1 MTPYKETY
9 KYPFIVTEILSCKN
23 KLIEESLLNNKDENE
38 EENNILNLFKVLDN
52 EKVLNT
58 TLPGYINRIIS
69 SHIDNVL
76 LYDNIIKNK
85 NIIFDILLKYVYND
99 YFRDIFYLIINEA
112 VKKGN
117 NEYYEIIHKLFELI
131 VNNMN
136 EFINEN
142 NNNDKK
148 DNLFKIKNSL
158 INLLNIIVKLIQ
170 NQSNDDLLKFIVKK
184 LIDENLV
191 NNLLNKLEVN
201 HMADDDENKE
211 ENDNMNKCNIR
222 IFYCINKII
231 FLFNNLLNN
240 ILSKIDNDI
249 YSFYKYYLTT
259 IIEPPYYSAGINN
272 LSMNENENEVDDDN
286 INDNENDNDN
296 AKDKNSDNDNEST
309 EKNNK
314 EKDKK
319 LFDEETYK
327 ILSNLCITNVKEL
340 YTSYRNNIK
349 NIPNIAKSTILS
361 INNNISDLLILLLVT
376 EKKDKENM
384 NELLNEILLD
394 LVILIVEYPSCSLIH
409 NKTLEIFKLINEY
422 NISIKKDEIISYLKE
437 YFNDNQIIKEL
448 ITDEKIILNNK
459 KESINNVYLINILNL
474 LEKQEE
480 KNIVNY
486 LTKINEG
493 LFEND
498 KLKPGEY
505 TPKPDEEEIIFQ
517 KKQDIHDSE
526 GFIFT
531 PKKVIEDSKKIMKNL
546 KDFDV

>member
-23 KLIEESLLNNKDENE
+23 KLIEESLLNTKDENE

-58 TLPGYINRIIS
+58 TLPGYINRIIA
-69 SHIDNVL
+69 SHIENAL
-76 LYDNIIKNK
+76 LYDNIIKYK
-85 NIIFDILLKYVYND
+85 NIIFDILLKYIYND
-99 YFRDIFYLIINEA
+99 YFRDIFYLIVNEI
-112 VKKGN
+112 VKKGS

-131 VNNMN
+131 INNMN
-136 EFINEN
+136 KYIKND
-142 NNNDKK
+142 NNNDIK

-158 INLLNIIVKLIQ
+158 MNLLNIIVKLIQ
-170 NQSNDDLLKFIVKK
+170 NNQSNDDLLKFMVKK
-184 LIDENLV
+184 LSDENLV
-191 NNLLNKLEVN
+191 NNLLNKLIINDVI
-201 HMADDDENKE
+201 DYNKNNE
-211 ENDNMNKCNIR
+211 ENENINKCNIN

-231 FLFNNLLNN
+231 FLFNNILNN

-259 IIEPPYYSAGINN
+259 IIEPPYYSAGIYN

-286 INDNENDNDN
+286 INDNENDDDN
-296 AKDKNSDNDNEST
+296 NNNIDNEST

-319 LFDEETYK
+319 LYDEETYK
-327 ILSNLCITNVKEL
+327 ILFNLCITNAKEL
-340 YTSYRNNIK
+340 YTSFRNQIK
-349 NIPNIAKSTILS
+349 NIPNISKSTILS
-361 INNNISDLLILLLVT
+361 INNSISDLLILLIVI
-376 EKKDKENM
+376 EKKDEEKM

-394 LVILIVEYPSCSLIH
+394 LVILIVDFPSCSLIH
-409 NKTLEIFKLINEY
+409 NKTLKIFKLINEY
-422 NISIKKDEIISYLKE
+422 NISIKKDEIVSYLKK
-437 YFNDNQIIKEL
+437 YFNDKQMLNQL

-480 KNIVNY
+480 KNIVDY
-486 LTKINEG
+486 LAKINEG

>member
-23 KLIEESLLNNKDENE
+23 KLIEESLLNTKDKNE

-58 TLPGYINRIIS
+58 TLPGYINRIIA
-69 SHIDNVL
+69 SHIENIL
-76 LYDNIIKNK
+76 LYDNIIKYK

-99 YFRDIFYLIINEA
+99 YFRDIFYLIVNEV

-131 VNNMN
+131 INNMN
-136 EFINEN
+136 KYIKND
-142 NNNDKK
+142 NNNDIK

-158 INLLNIIVKLIQ
+158 MNLLNIIVKLIQ
-170 NQSNDDLLKFIVKK
+170 NNQNNDDLLKFMVKK
-184 LIDENLV
+184 LSDENLV
-191 NNLLNKLEVN
+191 NNLLNKLIINDVIDYNKNNE
-201 HMADDDENKE
+201 ENK
-211 ENDNMNKCNIR
+211 NINKCNIN

-231 FLFNNLLNN
+231 FLFNNILNN

-259 IIEPPYYSAGINN
+259 IIEPPYYSAGIYN

-286 INDNENDNDN
+286 INDNENDDDN
-296 AKDKNSDNDNEST
+296 NNNIDNEST

-319 LFDEETYK
+319 LYDEETYK
-327 ILSNLCITNVKEL
+327 ILFNLCITNAKEL
-340 YTSYRNNIK
+340 YTSFRNQIK
-349 NIPNIAKSTILS
+349 NIPNISKSTILS
-361 INNNISDLLILLLVT
+361 INNSISDLLILLIVI
-376 EKKDKENM
+376 EKKDKEKM

-394 LVILIVEYPSCSLIH
+394 LVILIVDFPSCSLIH
-409 NKTLEIFKLINEY
+409 NKTLKIFKLISEY
-422 NISIKKDEIISYLKE
+422 NISIKKDEIVSYLKK
-437 YFNDNQIIKEL
+437 YFNDKQILNEL

-480 KNIVNY
+480 KNIVDY
-486 LTKINEG
+486 LAKINEG

>member
-23 KLIEESLLNNKDENE
+23 KLIEESLLNHKDENK
-38 EENNILNLFKVLDN
+38 EENNILNLIKVLDN

-58 TLPGYINRIIS
+58 TLPGYINRIIA

-76 LYDNIIKNK
+76 LYDNIINNK

-99 YFRDIFYLIINEA
+99 YFRDIFYLIVNEA

-136 EFINEN
+136 EYIKKD
-142 NNNDKK
+142 NNNDNKE
-148 DNLFKIKNSL
+148 NLFKIKNSFM
-158 INLLNIIVKLIQ
+158 NLLNIIVKLIQ
-170 NQSNDDLLKFIVKK
+170 NNQSNDDLLKYMVKK
-184 LIDENLV
+184 LSDDNLV
-191 NNLLNKLEVN
+191 NNLLNQLIIN
-201 HMADDDENKE
+201 DMTDDNKNNE
-211 ENDNMNKCNIR
+211 ENENINKCNIN

-231 FLFNNLLNN
+231 FLFNNILNN

-259 IIEPPYYSAGINN
+259 IIEPPYYSAGINY
-272 LSMNENENEVDDDN
+272 LSMNENEVDDDN
-286 INDNENDNDN
+286 INENDND
-296 AKDKNSDNDNEST
+296 KDIDNDNEST

-319 LFDEETYK
+319 LYDEETYK
-327 ILSNLCITNVKEL
+327 ILFNLCITNAKEL
-340 YTSYRNNIK
+340 YTSFKNHII
-349 NIPNIAKSTILS
+349 NIPNIKSTILS
-361 INNNISDLLILLLVT
+361 INNSISDLLILLIAI
-376 EKKDKENM
+376 EKKDNENL

-394 LVILIVEYPSCSLIH
+394 LVILIVDFPSCSLIH
-409 NKTLEIFKLINEY
+409 NKTLKIFKLINEY
-422 NISIKKDEIISYLKE
+422 NISIKRDEIINYLNK
-437 YFNDNQIIKEL
+437 YLSDKQILNEL
-448 ITDEKIILNNK
+448 INDEKIILNNK

-474 LEKQEE
+474 LEKQKE
-480 KNIVNY
+480 KNIVDY
-486 LTKINEG
+486 LAKINEG

-505 TPKPDEEEIIFQ
+505 TPKLDEEEIIFQ

>member
-23 KLIEESLLNNKDENE
+23 KLIEESLLNTKDKNE

-58 TLPGYINRIIS
+58 TLPGYINRIIA
-69 SHIDNVL
+69 SHIENAL
-76 LYDNIIKNK
+76 LYDNIIKYK

-99 YFRDIFYLIINEA
+99 YFRDIFYLIVNEV

-131 VNNMN
+131 INNMN
-136 EFINEN
+136 KYIKND
-142 NNNDKK
+142 NNNDIK

-158 INLLNIIVKLIQ
+158 MNLLNIIVKLIQ
-170 NQSNDDLLKFIVKK
+170 NNQNNDDLLKFMVKK
-184 LIDENLV
+184 LSDENLV
-191 NNLLNKLEVN
+191 NNLLNKLIINDVI
-201 HMADDDENKE
+201 DYNKNNE
-211 ENDNMNKCNIR
+211 ENENINKCNIN

-231 FLFNNLLNN
+231 FLFNNILNN

-259 IIEPPYYSAGINN
+259 IIEPPYYSAGIYN

-286 INDNENDNDN
+286 INDNENDDDN
-296 AKDKNSDNDNEST
+296 NNNIDNEST

-319 LFDEETYK
+319 LYDEETYK
-327 ILSNLCITNVKEL
+327 ILFNLCITNTKEL
-340 YTSYRNNIK
+340 YTSFRNQIK
-349 NIPNIAKSTILS
+349 NIPNISKTTILS
-361 INNNISDLLILLLVT
+361 INNSISDLLILLIVI
-376 EKKDKENM
+376 EKKDEEKM

-394 LVILIVEYPSCSLIH
+394 LVILIVDFPSCSLIH
-409 NKTLEIFKLINEY
+409 NKTLKIFKLISEY
-422 NISIKKDEIISYLKE
+422 NISIKKDEIVSYLKK
-437 YFNDNQIIKEL
+437 YFNDKQILNEL

-480 KNIVNY
+480 KNIVDY
-486 LTKINEG
+486 LAKINEG

>member
-23 KLIEESLLNNKDENE
+23 KLIEESLLNHKDENK

-58 TLPGYINRIIS
+58 TLPGYINRIIA

-76 LYDNIIKNK
+76 LYDNIINNK

-99 YFRDIFYLIINEA
+99 YFRDIFYLIVNEA

-117 NEYYEIIHKLFELI
+117 NEYYEIIDKLFELI

-136 EFINEN
+136 EYIKKD
-142 NNNDKK
+142 NNNDNKE
-148 DNLFKIKNSL
+148 NLFKIKNSFM
-158 INLLNIIVKLIQ
+158 NLLNIIVKLIQ
-170 NQSNDDLLKFIVKK
+170 NNQNNNDLLKYMVKK
-184 LIDENLV
+184 LSDDNLV
-191 NNLLNKLEVN
+191 NNLLNQLIIN
-201 HMADDDENKE
+201 DMTDDNKNNE
-211 ENDNMNKCNIR
+211 ENENINKCNIN

-231 FLFNNLLNN
+231 FLFNNILNN

-259 IIEPPYYSAGINN
+259 IIEPPYYSAGINY
-272 LSMNENENEVDDDN
+272 LSMNENEVDDDN
-286 INDNENDNDN
+286 INDNENDND
-296 AKDKNSDNDNEST
+296 KDIDNDNDNEST

-319 LFDEETYK
+319 LYDEETYK
-327 ILSNLCITNVKEL
+327 ILFNLCITNAKEL
-340 YTSYRNNIK
+340 YTSFKNHII
-349 NIPNIAKSTILS
+349 NIPNIKSTILS
-361 INNNISDLLILLLVT
+361 INNSISDLLILLIAI
-376 EKKDKENM
+376 EKKDNENL

-394 LVILIVEYPSCSLIH
+394 LVILIVDFPSCSLIH
-409 NKTLEIFKLINEY
+409 NKTLKIFKLINEY
-422 NISIKKDEIISYLKE
+422 NISIKKDEIINYLNK
-437 YFNDNQIIKEL
+437 YLSDKQILNEL
-448 ITDEKIILNNK
+448 INDEKIILNNK

-474 LEKQEE
+474 LEKQKK
-480 KNIVNY
+480 KNIVDY
-486 LTKINEG
+486 LAKINEG

-505 TPKPDEEEIIFQ
+505 TPKLDEEEIIFQ

-531 PKKVIEDSKKIMKNL
+531 PKKVIEDSKKVMKNL

>member
-23 KLIEESLLNNKDENE
+23 KLIEESLLNTKDKNE

-58 TLPGYINRIIS
+58 TLPGYINRIIA
-69 SHIDNVL
+69 SHIENAL
-76 LYDNIIKNK
+76 LYDNIIKYK
-85 NIIFDILLKYVYND
+85 NIIFDILLKYIYND
-99 YFRDIFYLIINEA
+99 YFRDIFYLIVNEI
-112 VKKGN
+112 VKKGS

-131 VNNMN
+131 INNMN
-136 EFINEN
+136 KYIKND
-142 NNNDKK
+142 NNNDIK

-158 INLLNIIVKLIQ
+158 MNLLNIIVKLIQ
-170 NQSNDDLLKFIVKK
+170 NNQNNDDLLKFMVKK
-184 LIDENLV
+184 LSDENLV
-191 NNLLNKLEVN
+191 NNLLNKLIINDVIDYNKNNE
-201 HMADDDENKE
+201 ENK
-211 ENDNMNKCNIR
+211 NINKCNIN

-231 FLFNNLLNN
+231 FLFNNILNN

-259 IIEPPYYSAGINN
+259 IIEPPYYSAGIYN

-286 INDNENDNDN
+286 INDNENDDDN
-296 AKDKNSDNDNEST
+296 NNNIDNEST

-319 LFDEETYK
+319 LYDEETYT
-327 ILSNLCITNVKEL
+327 ILFNLCITNAKEL
-340 YTSYRNNIK
+340 YTSFRNQIK
-349 NIPNIAKSTILS
+349 NIPNISKSTILS
-361 INNNISDLLILLLVT
+361 INNSISDLLILLIVI
-376 EKKDKENM
+376 EKKDKEKM

-394 LVILIVEYPSCSLIH
+394 LVILIADFPSCSLIH
-409 NKTLEIFKLINEY
+409 NKTLKIFKLISEY
-422 NISIKKDEIISYLKE
+422 NISIKKDEIVSYLKK
-437 YFNDNQIIKEL
+437 YFNDKQILNEL

-480 KNIVNY
+480 KNIVDY
-486 LTKINEG
+486 LAKINEG

>member
-23 KLIEESLLNNKDENE
+23 KLIEESLLNTKDKNE

-58 TLPGYINRIIS
+58 TLPGYINRIIA
-69 SHIDNVL
+69 SHIENAL
-76 LYDNIIKNK
+76 LYDNIIKYK

-99 YFRDIFYLIINEA
+99 YFRDIFYLIVNEV

-131 VNNMN
+131 INNMN
-136 EFINEN
+136 KYIKND
-142 NNNDKK
+142 NNNDIK

-158 INLLNIIVKLIQ
+158 MNLLNIIVKLIQ
-170 NQSNDDLLKFIVKK
+170 NNQNNDDLLKFMVKK
-184 LIDENLV
+184 LSDENLV
-191 NNLLNKLEVN
+191 NNLLNKLIINDVIDYN
-201 HMADDDENKE
+201 KNNKE
-211 ENDNMNKCNIR
+211 NENINKCNIN

-231 FLFNNLLNN
+231 FLFNNILNN

-259 IIEPPYYSAGINN
+259 IIEPPYYSAGIYN

-286 INDNENDNDN
+286 INDNENDDDN
-296 AKDKNSDNDNEST
+296 NNNIDNEST

-319 LFDEETYK
+319 LYDEETYK
-327 ILSNLCITNVKEL
+327 ILFNLCITNAKEL
-340 YTSYRNNIK
+340 YTSFRNQIK
-349 NIPNIAKSTILS
+349 NIPNISKTTILS
-361 INNNISDLLILLLVT
+361 INNSISDLLILLIVI
-376 EKKDKENM
+376 EKKDEEKM

-394 LVILIVEYPSCSLIH
+394 LVILIVDFPSCSLIH
-409 NKTLEIFKLINEY
+409 NKTLKIFKLISEY
-422 NISIKKDEIISYLKE
+422 NISIKKDEIVSYLKK
-437 YFNDNQIIKEL
+437 YFNDKQILNEL

-480 KNIVNY
+480 KNIVDY
-486 LTKINEG
+486 LAKINEG

>member
-23 KLIEESLLNNKDENE
+23 KLIEESLLNTKDENE

-58 TLPGYINRIIS
+58 TLPGYINRIIA
-69 SHIDNVL
+69 SHIENAL
-76 LYDNIIKNK
+76 LYDNIIKYK

-99 YFRDIFYLIINEA
+99 YFRDIFYLIVNEV

-131 VNNMN
+131 INNMN
-136 EFINEN
+136 KYIKND
-142 NNNDKK
+142 NNNDIK

-158 INLLNIIVKLIQ
+158 MNLLNIIVKLIQ
-170 NQSNDDLLKFIVKK
+170 NNQNNDDLLKFMVKK
-184 LIDENLV
+184 LSDENLV
-191 NNLLNKLEVN
+191 NNLLNKLIINDVIDYNKNNE
-201 HMADDDENKE
+201 ENK
-211 ENDNMNKCNIR
+211 NINKCNIN

-231 FLFNNLLNN
+231 FLFNNILNN

-259 IIEPPYYSAGINN
+259 IIEPPYYSAGIYN

-286 INDNENDNDN
+286 INDNENDDDN
-296 AKDKNSDNDNEST
+296 NNNIDNEST

-319 LFDEETYK
+319 LYDEETYK
-327 ILSNLCITNVKEL
+327 ILFNLCITNTKEL
-340 YTSYRNNIK
+340 YTSFRNQIK
-349 NIPNIAKSTILS
+349 NIPNISKSTILS
-361 INNNISDLLILLLVT
+361 INNSISDLLILLIVI
-376 EKKDKENM
+376 EKKDNENM
-384 NELLNEILLD
+384 NALLNEILLD
-394 LVILIVEYPSCSLIH
+394 LVILIVDFPSCSLIH
-409 NKTLEIFKLINEY
+409 NKTLKIFKLINEY
-422 NISIKKDEIISYLKE
+422 NISIKKDEIISYLKK
-437 YFNDNQIIKEL
+437 YFSDKQILNEL

-474 LEKQEE
+474 LEKQE
-480 KNIVNY
+480 KKSIVNY

-505 TPKPDEEEIIFQ
+505 TPKLDEEEIIFQ

>member
-23 KLIEESLLNNKDENE
+23 KLIEESLLNTKDKNE

-58 TLPGYINRIIS
+58 TLPGYINRIIA
-69 SHIDNVL
+69 SHIENAL
-76 LYDNIIKNK
+76 LYDNIIKYK

-99 YFRDIFYLIINEA
+99 YFRDIFYLIVNEV

-131 VNNMN
+131 INNMN
-136 EFINEN
+136 KYIKND
-142 NNNDKK
+142 NNNDIK

-158 INLLNIIVKLIQ
+158 MNLLNIIVKLIQ
-170 NQSNDDLLKFIVKK
+170 NNQNNDDLLKFMVKK
-184 LIDENLV
+184 LSDENLV
-191 NNLLNKLEVN
+191 NNLLNKLIINDVI
-201 HMADDDENKE
+201 DYNKNNE
-211 ENDNMNKCNIR
+211 ENENINKCNIN

-231 FLFNNLLNN
+231 FLFNNILNN

-259 IIEPPYYSAGINN
+259 IIEPPYYSAGIYN

-286 INDNENDNDN
+286 INDNENDDDN
-296 AKDKNSDNDNEST
+296 NNNIDNEST

-319 LFDEETYK
+319 LYDEETYK
-327 ILSNLCITNVKEL
+327 ILFNLCITNTKEL
-340 YTSYRNNIK
+340 YTSFRNQIK
-349 NIPNIAKSTILS
+349 NIPNISKSTILS
-361 INNNISDLLILLLVT
+361 INNSISDLLILLIVI
-376 EKKDKENM
+376 EKKDKEKM

-394 LVILIVEYPSCSLIH
+394 LVILIVDFPSCSLIH
-409 NKTLEIFKLINEY
+409 NKTLKIFKLINEY
-422 NISIKKDEIISYLKE
+422 NISIKKDEIVSYLKK
-437 YFNDNQIIKEL
+437 YFNDKQILNEL

-480 KNIVNY
+480 KNIVDY
-486 LTKINEG
+486 LAKINEG

>member
-23 KLIEESLLNNKDENE
+23 KLIEESLLNTKDKNE

-58 TLPGYINRIIS
+58 TLPGYINRIIA
-69 SHIDNVL
+69 SHIENAL
-76 LYDNIIKNK
+76 LYDNIIKYK

-99 YFRDIFYLIINEA
+99 YFRDIFYLIVNEV

-131 VNNMN
+131 INNMN
-136 EFINEN
+136 KYIKND
-142 NNNDKK
+142 NNNDIK

-158 INLLNIIVKLIQ
+158 MNLLNIIVKLIQ
-170 NQSNDDLLKFIVKK
+170 NNQNNDDLLKFMVKK
-184 LIDENLV
+184 LSDENLV
-191 NNLLNKLEVN
+191 NNLLNKLIINDVIDYN
-201 HMADDDENKE
+201 KNNKE
-211 ENDNMNKCNIR
+211 NENINKCNIN
-222 IFYCINKII
+222 IFYYINKII
-231 FLFNNLLNN
+231 FLFNNILNN

-259 IIEPPYYSAGINN
+259 IIEPPYYSAGIYN

-286 INDNENDNDN
+286 INDNENDDDN
-296 AKDKNSDNDNEST
+296 NNNIDNEST

-319 LFDEETYK
+319 LYDEETYT
-327 ILSNLCITNVKEL
+327 ILFNLCITNAKEL
-340 YTSYRNNIK
+340 YTSFRNQIK
-349 NIPNIAKSTILS
+349 NIPNISKTTILS
-361 INNNISDLLILLLVT
+361 INNSISDLLILLIVI
-376 EKKDKENM
+376 EKKDKEKM

-394 LVILIVEYPSCSLIH
+394 LVILIVDFPSCSLIH
-409 NKTLEIFKLINEY
+409 NKTLKIFKLISEY
-422 NISIKKDEIISYLKE
+422 NISIKKDEIVSYLKK
-437 YFNDNQIIKEL
+437 YFNDKQILNEL

-480 KNIVNY
+480 KNIVDY
-486 LTKINEG
+486 LAKINEG

-531 PKKVIEDSKKIMKNL
+531 PKKIIEDSKKIMKNL

>member
-23 KLIEESLLNNKDENE
+23 KLIEESLLNTKDKNE

-58 TLPGYINRIIS
+58 TLPGYINRIIA
-69 SHIDNVL
+69 SHIENAL
-76 LYDNIIKNK
+76 LYDNIIKYK
-85 NIIFDILLKYVYND
+85 NIIFDILLKYIYND
-99 YFRDIFYLIINEA
+99 YFRDIFYLIVNEV

-131 VNNMN
+131 INNMN
-136 EFINEN
+136 KYIKND
-142 NNNDKK
+142 NNNDIK

-158 INLLNIIVKLIQ
+158 MNLLNIIVKLIQ
-170 NQSNDDLLKFIVKK
+170 NNQNNDDLLKFMVKK
-184 LIDENLV
+184 LSDENLV
-191 NNLLNKLEVN
+191 NNLLNKLIINDVIDYNKNNE
-201 HMADDDENKE
+201 ENK
-211 ENDNMNKCNIR
+211 NINKCNIN

-231 FLFNNLLNN
+231 FLFNNILNN

-259 IIEPPYYSAGINN
+259 IIEPPYYSAGIYN

-286 INDNENDNDN
+286 INDNENDDDN
-296 AKDKNSDNDNEST
+296 NNNIDNEST

-319 LFDEETYK
+319 LYDEETYT
-327 ILSNLCITNVKEL
+327 ILFNLCITNAKEL
-340 YTSYRNNIK
+340 YTSFRNQIK
-349 NIPNIAKSTILS
+349 NIPNISKSTILS
-361 INNNISDLLILLLVT
+361 INNSISDLLILLIVI
-376 EKKDKENM
+376 EKKDKEKM

-394 LVILIVEYPSCSLIH
+394 LVILIADFPSCSLIH
-409 NKTLEIFKLINEY
+409 NKTLKIFKLISEY
-422 NISIKKDEIISYLKE
+422 NISIKKDEIVSYLKK
-437 YFNDNQIIKEL
+437 YFNDKQILNQL

-480 KNIVNY
+480 KNIVDY
-486 LTKINEG
+486 LAKINEG

>member
-1 MTPYKETY
+1 MTPYKEAY

-23 KLIEESLLNNKDENE
+23 KLIEESLLNNK
-38 EENNILNLFKVLDN
+38 EENIEENYILNLFKVLDN

-58 TLPGYINRIIS
+58 TLPGYINRIIA
-69 SHIDNVL
+69 SHIENAL
-76 LYDNIIKNK
+76 LYDNIIKYK
-85 NIIFDILLKYVYND
+85 NIIFDILLKYIYND
-99 YFRDIFYLIINEA
+99 YFRDIFYLIVNEV

-131 VNNMN
+131 INNMN
-136 EFINEN
+136 KYIKND
-142 NNNDKK
+142 NNNDIK

-158 INLLNIIVKLIQ
+158 MNLLNIIVKLIQ
-170 NQSNDDLLKFIVKK
+170 NNQNNDDLLKFMVKK
-184 LIDENLV
+184 LSDENLV
-191 NNLLNKLEVN
+191 NNLLNKLIINDVIDYNKNNE
-201 HMADDDENKE
+201 ENK
-211 ENDNMNKCNIR
+211 NINKCNIN

-231 FLFNNLLNN
+231 FLFNNILNN

-259 IIEPPYYSAGINN
+259 IIEPPYYSAGIYN

-286 INDNENDNDN
+286 INDNENDDDN
-296 AKDKNSDNDNEST
+296 NNNIDNEST

-319 LFDEETYK
+319 LYDEETYK
-327 ILSNLCITNVKEL
+327 ILFNLCITNTKEL
-340 YTSYRNNIK
+340 YTSFRNQIK
-349 NIPNIAKSTILS
+349 NIPNISKSTILS
-361 INNNISDLLILLLVT
+361 INNSISDLLILLIVI
-376 EKKDKENM
+376 EKKDKEKM

-394 LVILIVEYPSCSLIH
+394 LVILIVDFPSCSLIH
-409 NKTLEIFKLINEY
+409 NKTLKIFKLINEY
-422 NISIKKDEIISYLKE
+422 NISIKKDEIISYLKK
-437 YFNDNQIIKEL
+437 YFSDKQILNEL

-480 KNIVNY
+480 KNIVDY
-486 LTKINEG
+486 LAKINEG

>member
-23 KLIEESLLNNKDENE
+23 KLIEESLLNHKDENK
-38 EENNILNLFKVLDN
+38 EENNILNLIKVLDN

-58 TLPGYINRIIS
+58 TLPGYINRIIA

-76 LYDNIIKNK
+76 LYDNIINNK
-85 NIIFDILLKYVYND
+85 NIIFDILLKYVNND
-99 YFRDIFYLIINEA
+99 YFRDIFYLIVNEA

-117 NEYYEIIHKLFELI
+117 NEYYEIIDKLFELI

-136 EFINEN
+136 EYIKKD
-142 NNNDKK
+142 NNNDNKE
-148 DNLFKIKNSL
+148 NLFKIKNSFM
-158 INLLNIIVKLIQ
+158 NLLNIIVKLIQ
-170 NQSNDDLLKFIVKK
+170 NNQSNDDLLKYMVKK
-184 LIDENLV
+184 LSDDNLV
-191 NNLLNKLEVN
+191 NNLLNQLIIN
-201 HMADDDENKE
+201 DMTDDNKNNE
-211 ENDNMNKCNIR
+211 ENENINKCNIN

-231 FLFNNLLNN
+231 FLFNNILNN

-259 IIEPPYYSAGINN
+259 IIEPPYYSAGINY
-272 LSMNENENEVDDDN
+272 LSMNENEVDDDN
-286 INDNENDNDN
+286 INDNENDND
-296 AKDKNSDNDNEST
+296 KDIDNDNDNEST

-319 LFDEETYK
+319 LYDEETYK
-327 ILSNLCITNVKEL
+327 ILFNLCITNAKEL
-340 YTSYRNNIK
+340 YTSFKNHII
-349 NIPNIAKSTILS
+349 NIPNIKSTILS
-361 INNNISDLLILLLVT
+361 INNSISDLLILLIAI
-376 EKKDKENM
+376 EKKDNENL

-394 LVILIVEYPSCSLIH
+394 LVILIVDFPSCSLIH
-409 NKTLEIFKLINEY
+409 NKTLKIFKLINEY
-422 NISIKKDEIISYLKE
+422 NISIKRDEIINYLNK
-437 YFNDNQIIKEL
+437 YLSDKQILNEL
-448 ITDEKIILNNK
+448 INDEKIILNNK

-474 LEKQEE
+474 LEKQKE
-480 KNIVNY
+480 KNIVDY
-486 LTKINEG
+486 LAKINEG

-505 TPKPDEEEIIFQ
+505 TPKLDEEEIIFQ

>member
-23 KLIEESLLNNKDENE
+23 KLIEESLLNTKDENE

-58 TLPGYINRIIS
+58 TLPGYINRIIA
-69 SHIDNVL
+69 SHIENAL
-76 LYDNIIKNK
+76 LYDNIIKYK

-99 YFRDIFYLIINEA
+99 YFRDIFYLIVNEV

-131 VNNMN
+131 INNMN
-136 EFINEN
+136 KYIKND
-142 NNNDKK
+142 NNNDIK

-158 INLLNIIVKLIQ
+158 MNLLNIIVKLIQ
-170 NQSNDDLLKFIVKK
+170 NNQSNDDLLKFMVKK
-184 LIDENLV
+184 LSDENLV
-191 NNLLNKLEVN
+191 NNLLNKLIINDVI
-201 HMADDDENKE
+201 DYNKSNE
-211 ENDNMNKCNIR
+211 ENENINKCNIN

-231 FLFNNLLNN
+231 FLFNNILNN

-286 INDNENDNDN
+286 INDNENDDDN
-296 AKDKNSDNDNEST
+296 NNNIDNEST

-319 LFDEETYK
+319 LYDEETYK
-327 ILSNLCITNVKEL
+327 ILFNLCITNAKEL
-340 YTSYRNNIK
+340 YTSFRNQIK
-349 NIPNIAKSTILS
+349 NIPNISKSTILS
-361 INNNISDLLILLLVT
+361 INNSISDLLILLIVI
-376 EKKDKENM
+376 EKKDKEKM

-394 LVILIVEYPSCSLIH
+394 LVILIVDFPSCSLIH
-409 NKTLEIFKLINEY
+409 NKTLKIFKLISEY
-422 NISIKKDEIISYLKE
+422 NISIKKDEIVSYLKK
-437 YFNDNQIIKEL
+437 YFNDKQILNEL

-480 KNIVNY
+480 KNIVDY
-486 LTKINEG
+486 LAKINEG

>member
-23 KLIEESLLNNKDENE
+23 KLIEESLLNTKDENE

-58 TLPGYINRIIS
+58 TLPGYINRIIA
-69 SHIDNVL
+69 SHIENAL
-76 LYDNIIKNK
+76 LYDNIIKYK
-85 NIIFDILLKYVYND
+85 NIIFDILLKYIYND
-99 YFRDIFYLIINEA
+99 YFRDIFYLIVNEV

-131 VNNMN
+131 INNMN
-136 EFINEN
+136 KYIKND
-142 NNNDKK
+142 NNNDIK

-158 INLLNIIVKLIQ
+158 MNLLNITVKLIQ
-170 NQSNDDLLKFIVKK
+170 NNQNNDDLLKFMVKK
-184 LIDENLV
+184 LSDENLV
-191 NNLLNKLEVN
+191 NNLLNKLIINDVI
-201 HMADDDENKE
+201 DYNKNNE
-211 ENDNMNKCNIR
+211 ENENINKCNIN

-231 FLFNNLLNN
+231 FLFNNILNN

-259 IIEPPYYSAGINN
+259 IIEPPYYSAGIYN

-286 INDNENDNDN
+286 INDNENDDDN
-296 AKDKNSDNDNEST
+296 NNNIDNEST

-319 LFDEETYK
+319 LYDEETYK
-327 ILSNLCITNVKEL
+327 ILFNLCITNAKEL
-340 YTSYRNNIK
+340 YTSFRNQIK
-349 NIPNIAKSTILS
+349 NIPNISKSTILS
-361 INNNISDLLILLLVT
+361 INNSISDLLILLIVI
-376 EKKDKENM
+376 EKKDEEKM

-394 LVILIVEYPSCSLIH
+394 LVILIVDFPSCSLIH
-409 NKTLEIFKLINEY
+409 NKTLKIFKLISEY
-422 NISIKKDEIISYLKE
+422 NISIKKDEIVSYLKK
-437 YFNDNQIIKEL
+437 YFNDKQILNEL

-480 KNIVNY
+480 KNIVDY
-486 LTKINEG
+486 LAKINEG

>member
-23 KLIEESLLNNKDENE
+23 KLIEESLLNNKDEKE

-76 LYDNIIKNK
+76 LYDNIIKYK
-85 NIIFDILLKYVYND
+85 NTIFDILLKYVYND
-99 YFRDIFYLIINEA
+99 YFRDIFFLIVNEA

-117 NEYYEIIHKLFELI
+117 NEYYEIINKLFELI

-136 EFINEN
+136 EYIKEE

-148 DNLFKIKNSL
+148 YNLFRIKNSL
-158 INLLNIIVKLIQ
+158 MNLLNIIVKLIQ
-170 NQSNDDLLKFIVKK
+170 NQSNNDLLKFIVKK
-184 LIDENLV
+184 LSEENLV
-191 NNLLNKLEVN
+191 NNLLNKLVIN
-201 HMADDDENKE
+201 DQTDDNE
-211 ENDNMNKCNIR
+211 ENESIHNKCNIN

-259 IIEPPYYSAGINN
+259 IIEPPYYSSGINN
-272 LSMNENENEVDDDN
+272 LSMNENEVDDDN
-286 INDNENDNDN
+286 INENDND
-296 AKDKNSDNDNEST
+296 KDNDLDNDIDNEST

-314 EKDKK
+314 GKDKI
-319 LFDEETYK
+319 LYDEETYK
-327 ILSNLCITNVKEL
+327 ILSNYCIINVKEL
-340 YTSYRNNIK
+340 YTSFRNNIK
-349 NIPNIAKSTILS
+349 NRSNDSKSTILS
-361 INNNISDLLILLLVT
+361 INNSISDLIILMLAI
-376 EKKDKENM
+376 EKKD
-384 NELLNEILLD
+384 NEHVSVLLNEILLD
-394 LVILIVEYPSCSLIH
+394 LVKLIVDFPSCSLIH
-409 NKTLEIFKLINEY
+409 NKTLKIFKLINEY
-422 NISIKKDEIISYLKE
+422 NISINKDEIISYLKK
-437 YFNDNQIIKEL
+437 YFNEKQILNEL

-459 KESINNVYLINILNL
+459 KESNNNVYLVNILNL

-486 LTKINEG
+486 LEKINEG

>member
-23 KLIEESLLNNKDENE
+23 KLIEESLLNTKDENE

-58 TLPGYINRIIS
+58 TLPGYINRIIA
-69 SHIDNVL
+69 SHIENAL
-76 LYDNIIKNK
+76 LYDNIIKYK

-99 YFRDIFYLIINEA
+99 YFRDIFYLIVNEI
-112 VKKGN
+112 VKKGS

-131 VNNMN
+131 INNMN
-136 EFINEN
+136 KYIKND
-142 NNNDKK
+142 NNNDIK

-158 INLLNIIVKLIQ
+158 MNLLNIIVKLIQ
-170 NQSNDDLLKFIVKK
+170 NNQSNDDLLKFMVKK
-184 LIDENLV
+184 LSDENLV
-191 NNLLNKLEVN
+191 NNLLNKLIINDVI
-201 HMADDDENKE
+201 DYNKNNE
-211 ENDNMNKCNIR
+211 ENENINKCNIN

-231 FLFNNLLNN
+231 FLFNNILNN

-259 IIEPPYYSAGINN
+259 IIEPPYYSAGIYN

-286 INDNENDNDN
+286 INDNENDDDN
-296 AKDKNSDNDNEST
+296 NNNIDNEST

-319 LFDEETYK
+319 LYDEETYK
-327 ILSNLCITNVKEL
+327 ILFNLCITNTKEL
-340 YTSYRNNIK
+340 YTSFRNQIK
-349 NIPNIAKSTILS
+349 NIPNISKSTILS
-361 INNNISDLLILLLVT
+361 INNSISDLLILLIVI
-376 EKKDKENM
+376 EKKDEEKM

-394 LVILIVEYPSCSLIH
+394 LVILIVDFPSCSLIH
-409 NKTLEIFKLINEY
+409 NKTLKIFKLINEY
-422 NISIKKDEIISYLKE
+422 NISIKKDEIVSYLKK
-437 YFNDNQIIKEL
+437 YFNDKQILNEL

-480 KNIVNY
+480 KNIVDY
-486 LTKINEG
+486 LAKINEG